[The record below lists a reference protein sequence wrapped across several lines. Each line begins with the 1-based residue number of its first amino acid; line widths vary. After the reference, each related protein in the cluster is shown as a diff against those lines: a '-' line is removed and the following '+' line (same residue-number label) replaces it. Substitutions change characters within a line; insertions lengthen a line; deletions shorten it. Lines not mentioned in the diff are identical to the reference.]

1 MRQRLQPDVDSYERG
16 RTDPGHIRLL
26 VLVLVLVLAF
36 CMHVLTI
43 YYVLTIYQCTYR
55 VSIWSQVFRLHGRR
69 LLRAKGLLFFRDTD
83 AATALQCV
91 GAPAG
96 SYGPCAQLP
105 ADRDRQTGRQR
116 NARPKPRTTIVV
128 VCRACEHTRLNVGIL
143 PWRRAAMRTHTH
155 VTWSRER
162 ACVCTVYGL
171 RVHSMCIT

>member
-1 MRQRLQPDVDSYERG
+1 MRQRRQPDVDSYERG
-16 RTDPGHIRLL
+16 RTDPGHIRL
-26 VLVLVLVLAF
+26 LVLVLVLAF

-91 GAPAG
+91 GAPAW

-143 PWRRAAMRTHTH
+143 SWRRAAMRTHTH
-155 VTWSRER
+155 VEPRESLCMHCVWT
-162 ACVCTVYGL
+162 ACT
-171 RVHSMCIT
+171 

>member
-91 GAPAG
+91 GAPAW

-143 PWRRAAMRTHTH
+143 SWRRAAMRTHTH
-155 VTWSRER
+155 VHVEPRESLCMHCVWT
-162 ACVCTVYGL
+162 ACT
-171 RVHSMCIT
+171 